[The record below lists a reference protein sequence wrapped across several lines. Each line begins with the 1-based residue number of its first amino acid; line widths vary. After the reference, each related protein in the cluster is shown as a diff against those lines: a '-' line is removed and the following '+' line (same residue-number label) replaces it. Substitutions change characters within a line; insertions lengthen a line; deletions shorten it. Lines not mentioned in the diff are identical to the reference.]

1 MANSTSADST
11 SSSGLMTRSHALK
24 VATQFVREAGGSPP
38 VVPESGRPFVLDV
51 FTREWLVVFE
61 EAADPYMAL
70 TTGSVRP
77 RYRRVA
83 VHAETGAC
91 RWTDGEEPPTG

>member
-1 MANSTSADST
+1 MATPSDADST
-11 SSSGLMTRSHALK
+11 PNSGLMSRSQAQRA
-24 VATQFVREAGGSPP
+24 ATLFVREAGLSPP
-38 VVPESGRPFVLDV
+38 VVLGSGRVFVLDV

-61 EAADPYMAL
+61 EAADPYLAL
-70 TTGSVRP
+70 MTGSFRP

-91 RWTDGEEPPTG
+91 RWVEDE